1 MNSNCSVQ
9 RQLNQTTS
17 EELSKTAAVWDKREF
32 NCIREDTAYN
42 RVAEFQ
48 VIFTEKNW
56 FLVQPPI
63 ERTRYEFVK
72 HI

>member
-9 RQLNQTTS
+9 RHLNQTAS
-17 EELSKTAAVWDKREF
+17 EVCSKTAVCRDKEF

-48 VIFTEKNW
+48 VILPKKT
-56 FLVQPPI
+56 LVSGSTPI